1 MALWLGGAIIFRKV
15 RSLSSVNRGGA
26 VNAVL
31 THRSNRL
38 VGPSAPVPGWPKSA
52 VRIGFGLIWLVDAVF
67 KWLPDFHKGI
77 LGMAQGAATGQPS
90 WLHWWFNI
98 WVGAVRAHP
107 DLWAYGIAV
116 LETVIALALIF
127 GFARKT
133 TYIVTI
139 VSALFI
145 WGVAEGF
152 GGPYNGASTDIGA
165 AVMYAVV
172 ALSLLVGSLQFGA
185 SRYSVDYWIE
195 QRVSWWH
202 QVAEF
207 GAHNHPAAGENGS
220 GPLSRPAMPAAIA
233 SPAAGGGEQESG
245 PLPAPRVPVGSAH

>member
-1 MALWLGGAIIFRKV
+1 VSTVF
-15 RSLSSVNRGGA
+15 VNR
-26 VNAVL
+26 
-31 THRSNRL
+31 NRL
-38 VGPSAPVPGWPKSA
+38 VGENAPVPSWPKSA

-77 LGMAQGAATGQPS
+77 LGMAQGAASGQPA
-90 WLHWWFNI
+90 WLHWWFNL
-98 WVGAVRAHP
+98 WVGAVKAHP
-107 DLWAYGIAV
+107 DFWAYGIAV
-116 LETVIALALIF
+116 LETGIALALIF

-172 ALSLLVGSLQFGA
+172 AVSLLVGSLQSGP

-202 QVAEF
+202 KVAEF
-207 GAHNHPAAGENGS
+207 GAHNHPAARENTPAPPATQVVPVVVAVSDTAADRSGS
-220 GPLSRPAMPAAIA
+220 
-233 SPAAGGGEQESG
+233 
-245 PLPAPRVPVGSAH
+245 PLPPPEAAASTPPDTAHETESAPAPSPLVPAGSSH

>member
-1 MALWLGGAIIFRKV
+1 
-15 RSLSSVNRGGA
+15 
-26 VNAVL
+26 
-31 THRSNRL
+31 
-38 VGPSAPVPGWPKSA
+38 
-52 VRIGFGLIWLVDAVF
+52 
-67 KWLPDFHKGI
+67 
-77 LGMAQGAATGQPS
+77 
-90 WLHWWFNI
+90 
-98 WVGAVRAHP
+98 
-107 DLWAYGIAV
+107 V
-116 LETVIALALIF
+116 LETVIALALIS

-172 ALSLLVGSLQFGA
+172 AASLLVGSLQFGA

-202 QVAEF
+202 KVAEF
-207 GAHNHPAAGENGS
+207 GAHNHPASGENGPAPVDMPVVPVMVATADTATDTS
-220 GPLSRPAMPAAIA
+220 GSPLPLPEVPASASADAAA
-233 SPAAGGGEQESG
+233 DEEESAA
-245 PLPAPRVPVGSAH
+245 LPAPLVPAGSSH

>member
-1 MALWLGGAIIFRKV
+1 
-15 RSLSSVNRGGA
+15 

-172 ALSLLVGSLQFGA
+172 AVSLLVGSLQFGA